1 MIFAALHN
9 LYIILDNMLTMKTA
23 LLMGVLT
30 ALLMIT
36 GYIVSMVVGLDPYLV
51 VTVAFVLAM
60 SLNFIS
66 FWYSDKIV
74 LKMYKAEMV
83 AENIAPE
90 LYSMI
95 SQLSMK
101 AGLPMPKIAVINN
114 ETPNAF
120 ATGRN
125 PENAVVAVTSGALSL
140 LQRDELE
147 AVLAHELGHIK
158 NRDMFISTMAAVI
171 AGTIGY
177 LGFLGRI
184 MLWTRGSR
192 RDSGYTQLIGA
203 LLLAVFIPLAAMMIR
218 LAVSRSREYE
228 ADRAGATISGNPLAL
243 ADALIRIEQSVKKTP
258 MKQGSPATGHLFIV
272 NPFKAESLMYL
283 LSTHPSTESRVK
295 KLRAMNPT
303 I

>member
-1 MIFAALHN
+1 MKTAILMSAL
-9 LYIILDNMLTMKTA
+9 TA
-23 LLMGVLT
+23 LLMG
-30 ALLMIT
+30 T
-36 GYIVSMVVGLDPYLV
+36 GYIISIVFALDPFYI
-51 VTVAFVLAM
+51 VTIAFALAM
-60 SLNFIS
+60 LLNLIS
-66 FWYSDKIV
+66 FWYSDRII

-83 AENIAPE
+83 TDNIAPE

-192 RDSGYTQLIGA
+192 RESGYSQLIGA
-203 LLLAVFIPLAAMMIR
+203 FLLVVFIPLAAMLIR

-228 ADRAGATISGNPLAL
+228 ADKEGAMISGKPNAL
-243 ADALIRIEQSVKKTP
+243 ADALVRIEESVKKNP
-258 MKQGSPATGHLFIV
+258 MRHGSPATGHLFII
-272 NPFKAESLMYL
+272 NPFSAESLMTL
-283 LSTHPSTESRVK
+283 LSTHPPTRSRVER
-295 KLRAMNPT
+295 LRGMART
-303 I
+303 IPQ

>member
-1 MIFAALHN
+1 
-9 LYIILDNMLTMKTA
+9 MLTMKTA

-114 ETPNAF
+114 ETFGPAEVADGDYWFPIVVYDSSYFGKTVVFYIDGVRANQTAIYPDVTNIDADRF
-120 ATGRN
+120 PVVNLTVSAT
-125 PENAVVAVTSGALSL
+125 PPP
-140 LQRDELE
+140 D
-147 AVLAHELGHIK
+147 LG
-158 NRDMFISTMAAVI
+158 DSTML
-171 AGTIGY
+171 Y
-177 LGFLGRI
+177 LMLGVLGLGVV
-184 MLWTRGSR
+184 MSL
-192 RDSGYTQLIGA
+192 SGI
-203 LLLAVFIPLAAMMIR
+203 
-218 LAVSRSREYE
+218 
-228 ADRAGATISGNPLAL
+228 
-243 ADALIRIEQSVKKTP
+243 
-258 MKQGSPATGHLFIV
+258 
-272 NPFKAESLMYL
+272 YL
-283 LSTHPSTESRVK
+283 LRR
-295 KLRAMNPT
+295 RARA
-303 I
+303 